1 MVSRFPPRFPE
12 SSPRPGRGPG
22 CRRGPVRRPGV
33 RTFRRLLPAAAAAV
47 AFAAA
52 TAEARVSLRLAT
64 VAPNGSAWHLILQ
77 ELAAGIGRETDRE
90 VRIRIL
96 AGGAAGDETDL
107 IRKMR
112 IGQVHL
118 AAISNVGLAELDAS
132 AWTLSIPMVFRDYD
146 EWDRVREAVNPT
158 IEESLQEHGFR
169 TLAWAEVGWVHF
181 FATEPIHT
189 LADIQD
195 LRLAGSATDPTA
207 VDLLRWAGFDPVPIN
222 TVEMVSGFQ
231 TGLVEAAGLPVILAE
246 GSQIYRSAGFMNDLR
261 WAPLQGAV
269 VIHESAWER
278 LEPAQQEIVA
288 RLSAAAAAEF
298 RRTNRLQEE
307 KSLAAMKS
315 RGLTV
320 IEASDAFRAEWQAAA
335 EATWPM
341 VRERLVPP
349 AVFDEVLRLRDEYR
363 RSKN

>member
-1 MVSRFPPRFPE
+1 MASRPPE
-12 SSPRPGRGPG
+12 DDSPNPG
-22 CRRGPVRRPGV
+22 RRGPAGSRRRAGKI
-33 RTFRRLLPAAAAAV
+33 PAFLALAATAMLAAS
-47 AFAAA
+47 

-77 ELAAGIGRETDRE
+77 KLAADIGRETDRE
-90 VRIRIL
+90 VRIRII

-112 IGQVHL
+112 IGQVHI
-118 AAISNVGLAELDAS
+118 AAISNVGLAELDSS
-132 AWTLSIPMVFRDYD
+132 AWTLSIPMVFRDYG
-146 EWDRVREAVNPT
+146 EWDHVREAVNPT
-158 IEESLQEHGFR
+158 IEASLGEHGFR
-169 TLAWAEVGWVHF
+169 TLAWADVGWVHF
-181 FATEPIHT
+181 FATEPVNT
-189 LADIQD
+189 LEDIQN

-246 GSQIYRSAGFMNDLR
+246 GSQIYRSAEFMNDLK

-278 LEPAQQEIVA
+278 LEPGQQEVVS
-288 RLSAAAAAEF
+288 RLSEAAAAEF

-320 IEASDAFRAEWQAAA
+320 IEATDAFRAEWQSAA

-341 VRERLVPP
+341 VRERLVPAP
-349 AVFDEVLRLRDEYR
+349 VFDEVLRLRDEYR
-363 RSKN
+363 DSKN